1 MNSRRLLRSEIV
13 RSATPARTTNVFSPC
28 FISVALS
35 KGSPQDLKSGV
46 GMSLREEALSFHR
59 AARGKIA
66 VTSKVP
72 CCTKQDLSLAYTP
85 GVAEPC
91 REIQKNADDVYEYT
105 AKGNMVA
112 VVTDGTAVLG
122 LGDIGPLASI
132 PVMEGKAILFK
143 NFAGVDAFPI
153 AIVSKDPSVIVDT
166 VIRIE
171 PVFGGINLEDI
182 SAPRCF
188 EVEQRLKESLKIPV
202 FHDDQHGTAVVA
214 MAALINALKVVGKEF
229 SNIRVAVSGA
239 GAAAIAVSRF
249 ILSFGVR
256 DAILCDSRGVI
267 HQGRRDLNPVK
278 QEIARI
284 TNPRNITGTLADA
297 IAGADVFVGL
307 SVAGI
312 VSPAMVKSM
321 ARDAIVFAMANPIPE
336 IMPDLA
342 KEAGAR
348 VVATGRSDF
357 PNQVNNV
364 LGFPGIFR
372 GALDV
377 RASEINEPM
386 KIAASRAIASL
397 VENVSEEAIIPSP
410 LDRRVV
416 PAVAAA
422 VACAAIETGVARR
435 RMDPE
440 DVRRNAERMI
450 QDLEKS
456 TCKLR

>member
-1 MNSRRLLRSEIV
+1 
-13 RSATPARTTNVFSPC
+13 
-28 FISVALS
+28 
-35 KGSPQDLKSGV
+35 
-46 GMSLREEALSFHR
+46 MSLREDALAFHK
-59 AARGKIA
+59 AAKGKIA
-66 VTSKVP
+66 VHSKVP
-72 CCTKQDLSLAYTP
+72 CCSKQDLSLAYTP

-91 REIQKNADDVYEYT
+91 REIEKNPDDVYEYT
-105 AKGNMVA
+105 SKGNLVA

-143 NFAGVDAFPI
+143 NFAGIDAFPI
-153 AIVSKDPSVIVDT
+153 AVTSKDPNVIVDT
-166 VIRIE
+166 VTRIE

-188 EVEQRLKESLKIPV
+188 EVEERLKKTLKIPV
-202 FHDDQHGTAVVA
+202 FHDDQHGTAIVA
-214 MAALINALKVVGKEF
+214 LAALINALKVVGKDF
-229 SNIRVAVSGA
+229 ATIRVAVSGA
-239 GAAAIAVSRF
+239 GAAGVAVTKF
-249 ILSFGVR
+249 LQSFGVR
-256 DAILCDSRGVI
+256 DVILCDSKGVI
-267 HQGRRDLNPVK
+267 YQGRPDLNSSK

-284 TNPRNITGTLADA
+284 TNPRAVLGTLADA
-297 IAGADVFVGL
+297 IRGADVFLGL

-312 VSPAMVKSM
+312 VSQDMVRSM
-321 ARDAIVFAMANPIPE
+321 ARDAIVFAMANPVPE

-377 RASEINEPM
+377 RAGDINEPM
-386 KIAASRAIASL
+386 KVAASRAIAAL
-397 VENVSEEAIIPSP
+397 VESVSEECIIPSP

-422 VACAAIETGVARR
+422 VARAAIETGVARKPI
-435 RMDPE
+435 DPE
-440 DVRRNAERMI
+440 VVRKNAEKI
-450 QDLEKS
+450 VGEIEKS
-456 TCKLR
+456 C